1 VIHIKDRKKNQGPN
15 TEFGQG
21 ETPNRE
27 VLRLLRDK
35 KWAIP
40 AMIEYEYKG
49 ADTVVEVKKC
59 YAWCKQ
65 ALK

>member
-1 VIHIKDRKKNQGPN
+1 
-15 TEFGQG
+15 
-21 ETPNRE
+21 
-27 VLRLLRDK
+27 LRLLRDK

-49 ADTVVEVKKC
+49 ADTVEEVKKC

-65 ALK
+65 ALA

>member
-1 VIHIKDRKKNQGPN
+1 
-15 TEFGQG
+15 
-21 ETPNRE
+21 
-27 VLRLLRDK
+27 VLRLLRDR

-49 ADTVVEVKKC
+49 ADTVEEVKKC

-65 ALK
+65 ALA